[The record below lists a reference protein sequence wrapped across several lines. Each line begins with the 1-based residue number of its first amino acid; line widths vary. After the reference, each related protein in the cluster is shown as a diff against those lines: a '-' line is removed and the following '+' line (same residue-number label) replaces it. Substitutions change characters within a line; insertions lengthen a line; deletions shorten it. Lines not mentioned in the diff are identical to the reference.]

1 MSKIGKKPIKI
12 PKDVQIKVDN
22 GLVLVKGPKG
32 ELKRFIPGNVDLNIE
47 GDELR
52 VVPKNK
58 EDSATWGLAS
68 ALIKNMIKGVSEG
81 FETVMEFQGVGYKAV
96 VKGNDLELG
105 LGFSHPVTIK
115 APEGITFKAEKNAIR
130 IQGMD
135 NELVGKTAAEIRSW
149 RKPEPYKGSG
159 IRYQGEIIK
168 RKAGKKAVAAG

>member
-1 MSKIGKKPIKI
+1 MSKIGKKPMTV
-12 PKDVQIKVDN
+12 PKDVQIKMDN
-22 GLVLVKGPKG
+22 NFVSVKGPKG
-32 ELKRFIPGNVDLNIE
+32 ELKRFIPGDVVLNIE
-47 GDELR
+47 GEVLR
-52 VVPKNK
+52 VIPKNI

-68 ALIKNMIKGVSEG
+68 ALIKNMIKGVTEG

-105 LGFSHPVTIK
+105 LGFSHPITIK
-115 APEGITFKAEKNAIR
+115 APEGITFKAEKSVIR
-130 IQGMD
+130 IQGVD

-149 RKPEPYKGSG
+149 RRLEPYKGSG

>member
-1 MSKIGKKPIKI
+1 MSKIGKKPITI
-12 PKDVQIKVDN
+12 PKDVQIKLDG

-32 ELKRFIPGNVDLNIE
+32 ELKKTISGDVNLNIE
-47 GDELR
+47 ENELR
-52 VVPKNK
+52 VTIKDS

-81 FETVMEFQGVGYKAV
+81 FETVMEFQGVGYKAA

-105 LGFSHPVTIK
+105 LGFSHPISIK
-115 APEGITFKAEKNAIR
+115 APEGITFKAEKNVIR
-130 IQGMD
+130 IQGID